1 MDPENLQ
8 KRSITGTMS
17 NGVHIIILV
26 FLALLS
32 SLFSA
37 TETAYSSVSPIKLKN
52 LARDG
57 NRRAARVLEIIN
69 DFDRFLTTILIG
81 NNIVNIIMTTVS
93 TLLFTRIVG
102 GAYGPTVS
110 TIVITVVVLI
120 FGEITPKTIARKIPV
135 RFSCATVGFVQFF
148 EGLLLPLSSI
158 MGGLQNLVNKHIRV
172 KDGDANISDEL
183 MMMVSEAQRQGNLME
198 RESSLI
204 SNAIDFR
211 DLCVENVLTPRVK
224 LVGVD
229 LTMSV
234 EAIGRLFRMN
244 SFSRLPVYENSID
257 NIVGIIHQKDFYV
270 QVYHDNVPL
279 RKIIQPVVYVTRGTR
294 ISSLLNQLQA
304 SKLHMAVV
312 LDEFGGTDG
321 IVTLEDILEELV
333 GEIWDEHDIV
343 KEYYEEQDD
352 GTYLIQCDAE
362 IDDLFKRF
370 GIKYNEAEDQG
381 FITVSGWIIHH
392 FGYIPRVGETF
403 DFQNLHITITQV
415 DMRKVLQVKVEQ
427 KALTIAE
434 GYPTEEKEPGGPL
447 HEEDGPDNGKESGIR
462 RLHHRRTPFGEHGR
476 DEKEDSGP
484 DTE

>member
-1 MDPENLQ
+1 
-8 KRSITGTMS
+8 MS
-17 NGVHIIILV
+17 NGTHLIILI

-37 TETAYSSVSPIKLKN
+37 TETAYSSVSAIKLKN
-52 LARDG
+52 LAREGD
-57 NRRAARVLEIIN
+57 RRAARVLEIIN

-81 NNIVNIIMTTVS
+81 NNIVNIVMTTVS
-93 TLLFTRIVG
+93 TLLFTRIIG
-102 GAYGPTVS
+102 GTYGPTVS
-110 TIVITVVVLI
+110 TVVITVVVLI

-135 RFSCATVGFVQFF
+135 RFSCAAVGFVQFF
-148 EGLLLPLSSI
+148 EGILLPLSSI

-172 KDGDANISDEL
+172 KDDDANFSDEL

-211 DLCVENVLTPRVK
+211 DLVVENVLTPRVK
-224 LVGVD
+224 IVGID

-234 EAIGRLFRMN
+234 EEVGRLFRMN
-244 SFSRLPVYENSID
+244 SFSRLPAYENSID
-257 NIVGIIHQKDFYV
+257 NIVGIIHQKDFFV
-270 QVYHDNVPL
+270 QVYHDKVPI

-294 ISSLLNQLQA
+294 ISSLLSQLQA
-304 SKLHMAVV
+304 SKLHMAVI
-312 LDEFGGTDG
+312 LDEYGGTEG

-343 KEYYEEQDD
+343 KEYYEKQDD

-370 GIKYNEAEDQG
+370 GIKYDEAEDQG

-392 FGYIPRVGETF
+392 FGYIPRAGETF
-403 DFQNLHITITQV
+403 DFQNLHVTVTQV
-415 DMRKVLQVKVEQ
+415 DQRKVLQVKVEQ
-427 KALTIAE
+427 KPVTTAE
-434 GYPTEEKEPGGPL
+434 GEPAQKKEPGDLQP
-447 HEEDGPDNGKESGIR
+447 ESDGAVDGREAGIR
-462 RLHHRRTPFGEHGR
+462 HLHHHRAPFGEHGGN
-476 DEKEDSGP
+476 EKEDSGP
-484 DTE
+484 GAE